1 MQPQHDPYTIDY
13 LNQIAPQQHSGGPSR
28 RTIIIIGALSA
39 VALIV
44 AAMLMIM
51 SAQGPGDSSQL
62 MGIKARI
69 ATLQTI
75 ADKRQRL
82 LEDTSLRATNSSL
95 SAFLKTA
102 NAEIEAPMTRAGLK
116 PNVTDKTTTSR
127 ETALADE
134 LNQKLDDAQLN
145 GILDRVYAS
154 EMNYQIQALSNNMYK
169 LYTSTRSAALRDY
182 LVSTDKSL
190 EPIKDKLKNFSNN
203 SA

>member
-44 AAMLMIM
+44 AVILMIM

-102 NAEIEAPMTRAGLK
+102 NAEIEVPMTRAGLK
-116 PNVTDKTTTSR
+116 PNVTDKTITSR
-127 ETALADE
+127 ETALVDE

>member
-44 AAMLMIM
+44 AVILMIM

-102 NAEIEAPMTRAGLK
+102 NAEIEVPMTRAGLK
-116 PNVTDKTTTSR
+116 PNVTDKTITSR